1 MPALAAEV
9 LVGRGIV
16 SAADLRD
23 YAAADPRS
31 GLHDHRLLPD
41 AGRVVD
47 RLTAARDDREPVLVV
62 GDFDAD
68 GLTGLV
74 ILVRALRACG
84 LTVGSYVPDRLDE
97 GHGLSIGALDAAG
110 AARASLVI
118 TVDTGTSSL
127 AEIAEAG
134 RRGIDVIVTDHHRVG
149 SELPAAVAI
158 VNPHRPDSSYPDRR
172 LAGSGIALKVAQLAV
187 AELLRMDPVLAG
199 ARLADLAIIGTVAD
213 VAPILGENRAI
224 ARLGLDRI
232 RSAPRPGV
240 AAMLSRA
247 GIAPDVVDL
256 ETIGFTIAPRLN
268 AAGRVGEARDAADLL
283 LTQDPAEAERL
294 AEVLETANATRRDL
308 LRTALVEART
318 AAEGDVD
325 RGLVMV
331 VGPWPIGIIGLV
343 AGRLADE
350 LRRPAVVGCVVGST
364 IRASA
369 RGDGS
374 VDLAAALD
382 ATSDLLVRHGG
393 HRGAAGFEVTVDDW
407 EPLRGRLATIVGSA
421 PPDDDRAV
429 LDVDLALSASAV
441 DHRLLA
447 ALRSL
452 EPTGPG
458 NPTPLI
464 AIEGLTVARVRVA
477 AGGHSQL
484 TLKRDPD
491 VLDAIAFGRG
501 DLAGGLAVDDRVDV
515 VASLG
520 SRVFGVAETM
530 QLEIRDIATSGG
542 HAASAALGAAIAG
555 RTIVGVSP

>member
-1 MPALAAEV
+1 MRMRSWRSSHSTPLRI
-9 LVGRGIV
+9 GR
-16 SAADLRD
+16 
-23 YAAADPRS
+23 
-31 GLHDHRLLPD
+31 
-41 AGRVVD
+41 
-47 RLTAARDDREPVLVV
+47 
-62 GDFDAD
+62 
-68 GLTGLV
+68 
-74 ILVRALRACG
+74 
-84 LTVGSYVPDRLDE
+84 
-97 GHGLSIGALDAAG
+97 LS
-110 AARASLVI
+110 S
-118 TVDTGTSSL
+118 
-127 AEIAEAG
+127 
-134 RRGIDVIVTDHHRVG
+134 
-149 SELPAAVAI
+149 
-158 VNPHRPDSSYPDRR
+158 
-172 LAGSGIALKVAQLAV
+172 
-187 AELLRMDPVLAG
+187 
-199 ARLADLAIIGTVAD
+199 
-213 VAPILGENRAI
+213 
-224 ARLGLDRI
+224 
-232 RSAPRPGV
+232 
-240 AAMLSRA
+240 
-247 GIAPDVVDL
+247 
-256 ETIGFTIAPRLN
+256 
-268 AAGRVGEARDAADLL
+268 
-283 LTQDPAEAERL
+283 
-294 AEVLETANATRRDL
+294 LETANATRRDL